1 MILNLSEEVLCLCLC
16 EGAKM
21 DTIKRTLKKIKTKI
35 KIKTKT
41 RDNYLWGKSKGDW
54 VTPDEI
60 EGT

>member
-21 DTIKRTLKKIKTKI
+21 DTIKRTLKKIKTK
-35 KIKTKT
+35 T